1 MTTGGSDS
9 HKTGCVGRAYTILP
23 EPVTCETELI
33 SMIHKKVPFEVGG
46 VQYEKTTKDRIGKV
60 NKVLV
65 YSFWLYNKGGEL
77 IKRRGRKV
85 KWRKNIRLIRLIRS
99 SCTTR
104 ENHDDDAV
112 KVDTDFYL
120 CRDFHF

>member
-1 MTTGGSDS
+1 MGTTGGSDS

-85 KWRKNIRLIRLIRS
+85 KMEEEHPIDPIDPIELYYTGKS
-99 SCTTR
+99 
-104 ENHDDDAV
+104 
-112 KVDTDFYL
+112 
-120 CRDFHF
+120 

>member
-1 MTTGGSDS
+1 MRTLFTF
-9 HKTGCVGRAYTILP
+9 P
-23 EPVTCETELI
+23 
-33 SMIHKKVPFEVGG
+33 IHKKVALEVGG

-85 KWRKNIRLIRLIRS
+85 KMEEEHPIDPIDPIELYYTGKS
-99 SCTTR
+99 
-104 ENHDDDAV
+104 
-112 KVDTDFYL
+112 
-120 CRDFHF
+120 